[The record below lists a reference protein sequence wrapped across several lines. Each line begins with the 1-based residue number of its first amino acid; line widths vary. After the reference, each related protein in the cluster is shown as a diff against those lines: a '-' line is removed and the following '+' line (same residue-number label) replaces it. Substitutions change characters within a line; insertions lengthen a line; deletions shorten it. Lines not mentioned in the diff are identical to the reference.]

1 MEIVIKLGYAHA
13 GLTPAHKGNV
23 PCNKRHQS
31 NRTIDG
37 GKKTMKNIKSLK
49 IAAQAFTLKN
59 LIQLYQL
66 CHSGSHELYIYS
78 KKTMC
83 KIRDLIELETF
94 RMVHKENEYL
104 IVIEG
109 KKADHMIEK
118 FQGLIEPAEKQVH

>member
-1 MEIVIKLGYAHA
+1 MEEKNHEK
-13 GLTPAHKGNV
+13 HKIS
-23 PCNKRHQS
+23 Q
-31 NRTIDG
+31 NRRTGFYI
-37 GKKTMKNIKSLK
+37 
-49 IAAQAFTLKN
+49 KN

-94 RMVHKENEYL
+94 RMAHKENEYL